1 MIWSELRASAWKY
14 GCIAFATLAVVA
26 VLTVLWFRAD
36 AIRAGAERADA
47 VQERDSAR
55 AEVVSLK
62 GVLDTERRKAEALTA
77 IAEQYEQDKATNDR
91 KQSDLVASLRAG
103 NERLH
108 QRWQAAIATG
118 DLPRTVASAAESDA
132 AARDR
137 EESAARAVR
146 AAADADAQIR
156 GLQEVIRADR
166 K

>member
-1 MIWSELRASAWKY
+1 MIFSEIRAQGWKW
-14 GCIAFATLAVVA
+14 GCILVA
-26 VLTVLWFRAD
+26 VLAVAAAITATVFHIQNLKLHGDYD
-36 AIRAGAERADA
+36 AAIG
-47 VQERDSAR
+47 ERDTAR
-55 AEVVSLK
+55 AEVDALK

-108 QRWQAAIATG
+108 QRWQAALATG
-118 DLPRTVASAAESDA
+118 DLSRTVASAAESDA

>member
-1 MIWSELRASAWKY
+1 MIWSELRAQAWKY
-14 GCIAFATLAVVA
+14 GCIAFAALAVAA
-26 VLTVLWFRAD
+26 VIVVLWFRAD
-36 AIRAGAERADA
+36 AIRAGAERAAA
-47 VQERDSAR
+47 VQERDTAR
-55 AEVVSLK
+55 AEVDALN
-62 GVLDTERRKAEALTA
+62 GVLDTERRKAKALTD

-108 QRWQAAIATG
+108 QRWQAALATG
-118 DLPRTVASAAESDA
+118 DLSRTVASAAESDA
-132 AARDR
+132 ATRDR

>member
-1 MIWSELRASAWKY
+1 MIFSEIRAQAWKY
-14 GCIAFATLAVVA
+14 GCIAVA
-26 VLTVLWFRAD
+26 VLAVAAAVTATVFHVQNLKLHGDYD
-36 AIRAGAERADA
+36 AALG
-47 VQERDSAR
+47 ERDSAR

-77 IAEQYEQDKATNDR
+77 IAEQYEQDKVTNESTHDA
-91 KQSDLVASLRAG
+91 LVANLRAG

-118 DLPRTVASAAESDA
+118 DLSRTVASAAESDA

>member
-1 MIWSELRASAWKY
+1 MIWSELRAQGWKY
-14 GCIAFATLAVVA
+14 GCIALAVLAVA
-26 VLTVLWFRAD
+26 AAVAATVFHIQNLELGRDYD
-36 AIRAGAERADA
+36 AAKS
-47 VQERDSAR
+47 ERDSAR

-77 IAEQYEQDKATNDR
+77 IAEQYEQDKVTNESTHDA
-91 KQSDLVASLRAG
+91 LVANLRAG

-118 DLPRTVASAAESDA
+118 DLSRTVASAAESDA